1 LENFFNLFIRG
12 LFMKIIILGAGGK
25 IGSEIVQALSPKHEI
40 VRAGRNDDV
49 KVDYTDAQSVKNM
62 FEQVGGF
69 DALIVAV
76 GGDSVFKVYEEL
88 GDEDFAYGFQ
98 RKFMA
103 QVNLVR
109 TGTSFANDGASFTL
123 STGYL
128 SDYPNPA
135 SAATGPFNAAVDSF
149 VRTVGP
155 LLPRG
160 IRLNV
165 VSPAPVVPEGQA
177 SRGVVTAKQAAVGYV
192 QSIEGAMNG
201 EVLRMWGGLEN
212 EPRR

>member
-1 LENFFNLFIRG
+1 
-12 LFMKIIILGAGGK
+12 MKVILLGASGV
-25 IGSEIVQALSPKHEI
+25 IGSEIAQALSPNHEI
-40 VRAGRNDDV
+40 VRAGRNGDV
-49 KVDYTDAQSVKNM
+49 KVDYTDTRSVKAM
-62 FEQVGGF
+62 FEQVGKF
-69 DALIVAV
+69 DALIAV
-76 GGDSVFKVYEEL
+76 VGRDSAFKPYEDL
-88 GDEDFAYGFQ
+88 VDEDFDYGFQ

-103 QVNLVR
+103 QINLVR
-109 TGTSFANDGASFTL
+109 IGTPYANDSGSFTL
-123 STGYL
+123 SSGYL

-155 LLPRG
+155 MLPRG

-165 VSPAPVVPEGQA
+165 VSPAPVVSSEESG
-177 SRGVVTAKQAAVGYV
+177 RGAVTAAQTVVGYV
-192 QSIEGAMNG
+192 QSIEGTMNG